1 MLLTF
6 WKPNPSRPKL
16 NRLLVALFVI
26 GLVLSSAYFISAQED
41 TRPDRSSRQQRERG
55 QRGEGRRGQFDPAQM
70 AERQTQRAIE
80 DLNLSD
86 EEATILVPKIK
97 AIAQHRLQQRQ
108 ELRPF
113 AQALRT
119 SVDSGDN
126 KQIRAALKSFKAHQA
141 AQKEKAETLEKDLV
155 DLLTVHQEAQL
166 TIASIVNNDGGFGGF
181 GGRRGRI
188 GGGNGRRANRP
199 DRPDRSQGNQ

>member
-6 WKPNPSRPKL
+6 RKPNPSSPKL

-41 TRPDRSSRQQRERG
+41 TRPDRSSRQQQERR
-55 QRGEGRRGQFDPAQM
+55 QRGERGRGQFDPAQM

-80 DLNLSD
+80 NLNLSD
-86 EEATILVPKIK
+86 EETAVLVPRIK

-113 AQALRT
+113 AQTLRT
-119 SVDSGDN
+119 SVDAGDN
-126 KQIRAALKSFKAHQA
+126 TQIKAALKSFKAHQA
-141 AQKEKAETLEKDLV
+141 AQKEKAEALEKELV
-155 DLLTVHQEAQL
+155 ELLTVRQEAQL
-166 TIASIVNNDGGFGGF
+166 TIAGIVNNDSGFGGF

-188 GGGNGRRANRP
+188 GGGDGRRG